1 MVEFFWPKVLH
12 YKANKNITRTYLRI
26 ALKSRWKRIR
36 NFALV
41 SSVYI
46 CCCCCCSC
54 GCCRCRAT
62 WYVKLRSTI
71 IMWMRA
77 KSSTLGSLLIK
88 LCIPHPLLAMA
99 LCGNGTSD
107 LYRYSPINIVSFGV
121 NDVLFSSSNRK
132 YAQSVLHTHTP
143 TLVCLADGS
152 TPYYVMLLIL
162 FFFSLSSYFPVCSAA
177 DLYMKQV
184 TGWPSEWMSEYF
196 FLFTTKCYDN
206 FRFHF

>member
-1 MVEFFWPKVLH
+1 M
-12 YKANKNITRTYLRI
+12 
-26 ALKSRWKRIR
+26 
-36 NFALV
+36 
-41 SSVYI
+41 I
-46 CCCCCCSC
+46 CKTSFHN
-54 GCCRCRAT
+54 
-62 WYVKLRSTI
+62 
-71 IMWMRA
+71 

-121 NDVLFSSSNRK
+121 NDVLFSSSNRN

-162 FFFSLSSYFPVCSAA
+162 FFFSLFSYFPVCSAA

-184 TGWPSEWMSEYF
+184 TGWQSEWMSEYF
-196 FLFTTKCYDN
+196 FCSPPSAMTIFAFTFNVCNRLITIYV
-206 FRFHF
+206 FHFTLLLMTF